1 LHDLGRGAV
10 LRTVPIYQNDAR
22 LADEPSLAPYGCLAT
37 TIRQICESR
46 AGHAL
51 EPDTVLEWYR
61 WLKDHRHIQDD
72 SELRAYV
79 LDHTAVGQAAQYYLG
94 VPQSFSYCYRHDLR
108 GDRSRNFGDP
118 AEPNAWIAQVRCR
131 GWSISHFLES
141 DGAGNRMWDPY
152 WPPRE
157 ITVVL
162 SIRGYVL

>member
-1 LHDLGRGAV
+1 LGGEPCYELFRYTRTTLAWLTSRRWRHTGAWQQ
-10 LRTVPIYQNDAR
+10 RSAR
-22 LADEPSLAPYGCLAT
+22 SASLAPA
-37 TIRQICESR
+37 
-46 AGHAL
+46 HAL
-51 EPDTVLEWYR
+51 EPDQVLEWYR
-61 WLKDHRHIQDD
+61 WLKEHRHIQDD
-72 SELRAYV
+72 SELRAFV

-152 WPPRE
+152 WPPRGIIE
-157 ITVVL
+157 VL
-162 SIRGYVL
+162 SIRGYSL